1 MTRRL
6 AAAIAAAALLGSGCG
21 AVSSM
26 TQHWFYG
33 TVTGVGSG
41 TLCLSNGRSE
51 EPDAQRCFTTAGVDV
66 DVAEGDLVRVQYE
79 RPDNGQGEGHDGG
92 RLVQVKVVRGV
103 RSDG

>member
-6 AAAIAAAALLGSGCG
+6 AAAIVAAALLGSGCG

-33 TVTGVGSG
+33 TVTRVGSD

-51 EPDAQRCFTTAGVDV
+51 KPDAQRCFTTAGVAP
-66 DVAEGDLVRVQYE
+66 DVAEGDHVRVQYE
-79 RPDNGQGEGHDGG
+79 RQGDGHDGG